1 MTRKRYV
8 KLLMA
13 LGIPR
18 NRANIM
24 AELCQVTGK
33 SYAAEYRRQRPWLL
47 ISKAARNVA
56 KTVCNMAKFFNS
68 GLPIA
73 RELQGLLVAH
83 HSQPITPENMEGGN
97 MIVVT
102 RQEHERL
109 HGYSASVSYVDDLE
123 TAGGGRHE

>member
-8 KLLMA
+8 KQLMA

-18 NRANIM
+18 NWANIM
-24 AELCQVTGK
+24 AELCQGTGK
-33 SYAAEYRRQRPWLL
+33 SYATEYRRQLPWMRMA
-47 ISKAARNVA
+47 KAARKMA
-56 KTVCNMAKFFNS
+56 KAVCNMAKFFNS

-83 HSQPITPENMEGGN
+83 HSQPIDPENLEGDS
-97 MIVVT
+97 MIVCT

-109 HGYSASVSYVDDLE
+109 HGYSASVSFVDDLE
-123 TAGGGRHE
+123 TAGGVGK